1 MYFDSDTKL
10 VISGVIILLAGIVI
24 GRRRGL
30 LAGPLFS
37 ILFIIIFLILL
48 VVGLVL
54 YLGRPP
60 VVFFIMFF
68 LFLLY
73 VLPGL
78 FLLRSN

>member
-30 LAGPLFS
+30 LVGPLFS

-60 VVFFIMFF
+60 VVF
-68 LFLLY
+68 LLCFSCFY
-73 VLPGL
+73 YMYCRV
-78 FLLRSN
+78 SSC